1 MKIKQFRKLGW
12 GLVTAC
18 FLLGITAILLLPSYS
33 FSGFLS
39 CFAGCVIGAY
49 LLLPKLA
56 KKNRR
61 LATILLV
68 ILSLC
73 LLSGAVA
80 AVITGVIVM
89 KATYGDP
96 DADFQY
102 LLVLGC
108 GVNGMEPSRSLQD
121 RIDVAYDYL
130 TAHPDV
136 ICIVSGG
143 KGDGENISEAQ
154 CMYNELTAMGI
165 APERIWMEDKA
176 TSTRENFAFSMA
188 LVEERTG
195 SRPEG
200 IGVLSSEYHLYR
212 AGMFAREQNVTAYGV
227 PAKTSRTSLF
237 INYFVREIVMVWYY
251 STLGALP

>member
-1 MKIKQFRKLGW
+1 MKNERIRRICWYLA
-12 GLVTAC
+12 LAC
-18 FLLGITAILLLPSYS
+18 FAVGIAAILLLPSYS
-33 FSGFLS
+33 FSGCMI
-39 CFAGCVIGAY
+39 CFAGCVIAAY

-56 KKNRR
+56 KKHR
-61 LATILLV
+61 LLAKLLLV
-68 ILSLC
+68 ILSVC
-73 LLSGAVA
+73 LLSGVVA
-80 AVITGVIVM
+80 AAITGVMVM
-89 KATYGDP
+89 KASFGDP

-108 GVNGMEPSRSLQD
+108 GVNGTEPSRSLQD

-154 CMYNELTAMGI
+154 CMFNELTGLGI

-188 LVEERTG
+188 LIEEKTG
-195 SRPEG
+195 SRPAQ

-212 AGMFAREQNVTAYGV
+212 AGMFAREQNVTACGV

-251 STLGALP
+251 STIGA